1 LPVEPVEEVPIA
13 ILQMIDQLA
22 DAISQGRPVPLT
34 SLRLV
39 NAGELL
45 QLLER
50 MRISV
55 PGSIMESERTLAER
69 DRILAEASA
78 EAERLIQQTRQRAVE
93 ILSDNALVI
102 TARQEAERVAE
113 EGRQMALRRAE
124 EADRYAMQVLEEL
137 EGKLQGMAK
146 QVENGIKLLKT
157 NSLNTQQANSTHATS
172 GLP

>member
-1 LPVEPVEEVPIA
+1 MRV
-13 ILQMIDQLA
+13 
-22 DAISQGRPVPLT
+22 
-34 SLRLV
+34 V
-39 NAGELL
+39 NASELI

-78 EAERLIQQTRQRAVE
+78 EAERLVQQARQRAVE
-93 ILSDNALVI
+93 MLSDNALVI

-124 EADRYAMQVLEEL
+124 EADHYTVHVLEEL
-137 EGKLQGMAK
+137 GQKLQVITK
-146 QVENGIKLLKT
+146 QVDNGIRLMQNK
-157 NSLNTQQANSTHATS
+157 NSNTQPANPKEIDS
-172 GLP
+172 